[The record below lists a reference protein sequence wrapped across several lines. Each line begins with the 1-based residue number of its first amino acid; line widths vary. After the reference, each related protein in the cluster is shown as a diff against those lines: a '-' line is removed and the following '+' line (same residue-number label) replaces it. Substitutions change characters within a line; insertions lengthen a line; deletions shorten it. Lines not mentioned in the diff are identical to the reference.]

1 MRIALLSYRSKTH
14 CGGQG
19 VYVRHLSHGLVELG
33 HDVEVFSGQPYP
45 DLLDRR
51 VRLTEVPS
59 LDLYREPDPF
69 RVPRPSEIRNSID
82 LLELLT
88 TWTAGFPEPRTF
100 TMRAARLLAER
111 AADFDVVHDNQSL
124 GTGLLTIADAG
135 LPVVATVHHPITRDR
150 VLDITAARWW
160 RKPLVHRWYGFLA
173 MQQQVARQIP
183 DLLTVSSSSAADIIS
198 DFGVAPGQLNVVPL
212 GVNTELFKPGSQ
224 PRQPGRVIAIA
235 SADTPLKGVRTL
247 LQAVARLRTVRDLE
261 LRLVAKV
268 EPNGPTHK
276 LIAEL
281 GISDIVHV
289 ASGLSD
295 AGLAALLASAEV
307 ACIPS
312 LYEGFSLPAVE
323 AMASGTPIVASRVGA
338 LPEVLGTDGACAELV
353 PPADVDALTRALG
366 ALLDSPEKRRSLG
379 RAWRERAVNV
389 FSWEAVAAQTVRVY
403 ERAIARGAAPQGA
416 ETAEALD
423 GSKGEAQC

>member
-1 MRIALLSYRSKTH
+1 MRIALLSYRSKEH

-19 VYVRHLSHGLVELG
+19 VYVRHLSRGLVELG

-45 DLLDRR
+45 ELLDPR
-51 VRLTEVPS
+51 VRLTKVPS

-69 RVPRPSEIRNSID
+69 RVPRPSEIRDWID

-88 TWTAGFPEPRTF
+88 VWTAGFPEPRTF
-100 TMRAARLLAER
+100 TLRVARLLAER
-111 AADFDVVHDNQSL
+111 ADDFDLVHDNQSL

-135 LPVVATVHHPITRDR
+135 LPVVATVHHPISRDR
-150 VLDITAARWW
+150 VLDLAAARWW
-160 RKPLVHRWYGFLA
+160 RKPLVRRWYGFST
-173 MQQQVARQIP
+173 MQERVARQIP
-183 DLLTVSSSSAADIIS
+183 DLLTVSSSSAADIVT
-198 DFGVAPGQLNVVPL
+198 DFGVTPDQLHVVPL
-212 GVNTELFKPGSQ
+212 GVNTDLFRPGSQ
-224 PRQPGRVIAIA
+224 PRQPGRIIAIA
-235 SADTPLKGVRTL
+235 SADTPLKGVGTL
-247 LQAVARLRTVRDLE
+247 LRAVATLRSRRDVE

-268 EPNGPTHK
+268 EANGPTHK

-281 GISDIVHV
+281 GISDIVHIT
-289 ASGLSD
+289 SGLSD
-295 AGLAALLASAEV
+295 AELARLFASAEV

-353 PPADVDALTRALG
+353 PAADVDELTRALG
-366 ALLDSPEKRRSLG
+366 ELLDSPEKRRGMGQAG
-379 RAWRERAVNV
+379 RSRALDV

-403 ERAIARGAAPQGA
+403 ERGIARRA
-416 ETAEALD
+416 ALD
-423 GSKGEAQC
+423 GGPRC

>member
-1 MRIALLSYRSKTH
+1 MRIALLSYRSKTF

-19 VYVRHLSHGLVELG
+19 VYVRHLSHGLAELG

-45 DLLDRR
+45 DLLDPR
-51 VRLTEVPS
+51 VRLTKVPS

-69 RVPRPSEIRNSID
+69 RVPRPSEIRDSID

-100 TMRAARLLAER
+100 TLRAARLLADR
-111 AADFDVVHDNQSL
+111 TADFDVVHDNQSL

-150 VLDITAARWW
+150 VLDLAAARWW
-160 RKPLVHRWYGFLA
+160 RKPLVQRWYGFLA

-183 DLLTVSSSSAADIIS
+183 DLLTVSSASAADIVT
-198 DFGVAPGQLNVVPL
+198 DFGVTPERLHVVPL
-212 GVNTELFKPGSQ
+212 GVNTQLFTPGSR

-247 LQAVARLRTVRDLE
+247 LHAVARLRTRRDLE

-281 GISDIVHV
+281 GISDIVHIT
-289 ASGLSD
+289 SGLSD
-295 AGLAALLASAEV
+295 TELATLLASAEV

-353 PPADVDALTRALG
+353 PPADVDALTGALG
-366 ALLDSPEKRRSLG
+366 ELLDSPEKRRNLG
-379 RAWRERAVNV
+379 KAGRERAINV

-403 ERAIARGAAPQGA
+403 ERAIARTVTGGGRTP
-416 ETAEALD
+416 
-423 GSKGEAQC
+423 C

>member
-19 VYVRHLSHGLVELG
+19 VYIRHLSHGLVELG

-45 DLLDRR
+45 ELLDPR
-51 VRLTEVPS
+51 VRLTKVPS
-59 LDLYREPDPF
+59 LDMYREPDPF
-69 RVPRPSEIRNSID
+69 RIPRPGEICDAID
-82 LLELLT
+82 LRELLT
-88 TWTAGFPEPRTF
+88 VWTAGFPEPRTF
-100 TMRAARLLAER
+100 TMRVARLLADR
-111 AADFDVVHDNQSL
+111 VADFDVVHDNQSL
-124 GTGLLTIADAG
+124 GTGLLSIAATG
-135 LPVVATVHHPITRDR
+135 MPVVATVHHPITRDR
-150 VLDITAARWW
+150 VLDVAAAKWW
-160 RKPLVHRWYGFLA
+160 RKPLVRRWYGFLD

-183 DLLTVSSSSAADIIS
+183 ELLTVSSSSAADIIS
-198 DFGVAPGQLNVVPL
+198 DFGVSPEQLHVVPL
-212 GVNTELFKPGSQ
+212 GVNTELFKPVSG

-235 SADTPLKGVRTL
+235 SADTPQKGVSTL
-247 LQAVARLRTVRDLE
+247 LHAVAKARVNRDVE

-281 GISDIVHV
+281 GISDIVRIT
-289 ASGLSD
+289 SGLTD
-295 AGLAALLASAEV
+295 AELAALFASAEV

-323 AMASGTPIVASRVGA
+323 AMSSGTPIVASRVGA

-366 ALLDSPEKRRSLG
+366 ELLDSPEKRRSLG
-379 RAWRERAVNV
+379 KAGRARAVSV
-389 FSWEAVAAQTVRVY
+389 FSWEAVAAQTVRIY
-403 ERAIARGAAPQGA
+403 ERAIARKAVT
-416 ETAEALD
+416 ESEL
-423 GSKGEAQC
+423 QC

>member
-45 DLLDRR
+45 DLLDPR
-51 VRLTEVPS
+51 VRLTAVPS

-111 AADFDVVHDNQSL
+111 TADFDVVHDNQSL
-124 GTGLLTIADAG
+124 GTGLLTIAGAG

-150 VLDITAARWW
+150 ILDISAARWW

-198 DFGVAPGQLNVVPL
+198 DFGVSPEQLNVVPL

-295 AGLAALLASAEV
+295 AELAALLASAEV

-353 PPADVDALTRALG
+353 PAADVDALTRALG
-366 ALLDSPEKRRSLG
+366 ELLDSPEKRRCLGAAG
-379 RAWRERAVNV
+379 RARAVSV

-403 ERAIARGAAPQGA
+403 ERAIARNTTTRGG
-416 ETAEALD
+416 ETVEAF
-423 GSKGEAQC
+423 GGFEGEAQC

>member
-1 MRIALLSYRSKTH
+1 MRIALLSYRSKDH

-19 VYVRHLSHGLVELG
+19 VYVRHLSRGLVELG

-45 DLLDRR
+45 QLLDPR

-69 RVPRPSEIRNSID
+69 RVPWPSEIRDSID
-82 LLELLT
+82 LLELAT
-88 TWTAGFPEPRTF
+88 MWSAGFPEPRTF
-100 TMRAARLLAER
+100 SLRAARLLADR
-111 AADFDVVHDNQSL
+111 RDDFDLVHDNQCL
-124 GTGLLTIADAG
+124 GTGLLKIAAAG

-150 VLDITAARWW
+150 ELDLAAARWW
-160 RKPLVHRWYGFLA
+160 RKPLVRRWYGFLK
-173 MQQQVARQIP
+173 MQQEVARQIQ
-183 DLLTVSSSSAADIIS
+183 DLLTVSSSSAADIVA
-198 DFGVAPGQLNVVPL
+198 DFDVATDQLHVVPL
-212 GVNTELFKPGSQ
+212 GVDTDLFRPGSA
-224 PRQPGRVIAIA
+224 PRQRGRVIAIA

-247 LQAVARLRTVRDLE
+247 LHAIARIRVNRDVE

-281 GISDIVHV
+281 GISDIVHIT
-289 ASGLSD
+289 SGLPD
-295 AGLAALLASAEV
+295 AELAALFASAEV

-323 AMASGTPIVASRVGA
+323 AMASGTPIVASQVGA
-338 LPEVLGTDGACAELV
+338 LPEVVGTDGACAQLV
-353 PPADVDALTRALG
+353 PPADVAALTRALG
-366 ALLDSPEKRRSLG
+366 DLLDSPDKRRALGQAG
-379 RAWRERAVNV
+379 RARAVSV

-403 ERAIARGAAPQGA
+403 ERAIAR
-416 ETAEALD
+416 TAGIE
-423 GSKGEAQC
+423 GEA